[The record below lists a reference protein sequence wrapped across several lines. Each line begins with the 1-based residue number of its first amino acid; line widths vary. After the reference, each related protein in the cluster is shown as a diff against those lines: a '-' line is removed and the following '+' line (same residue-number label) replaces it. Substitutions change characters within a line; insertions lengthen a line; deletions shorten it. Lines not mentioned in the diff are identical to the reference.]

1 MILRQFLHTDPVA
14 ISYLFGCGGC
24 ASCAVVDPVG
34 EIEPYLR
41 TADETGMRVLF
52 VIDTHVH
59 ADHRSSGR
67 AHTQRRRR

>member
-1 MILRQFLHTDPVA
+1 
-14 ISYLFGCGGC
+14 
-24 ASCAVVDPVG
+24 
-34 EIEPYLR
+34 
-41 TADETGMRVLF
+41 MRVLF